1 MTLWGRN
8 REKVV
13 AVSKVRMKGETRM
26 CFTQA
31 KLDWQG
37 IGDQKKMAM
46 LPEEE
51 LKFPRLAPLVSD
63 APKSY

>member
-1 MTLWGRN
+1 VTLWSRN

-26 CFTQA
+26 CFIQA

-37 IGDQKKMAM
+37 IGDQKKW
-46 LPEEE
+46 LCYQ
-51 LKFPRLAPLVSD
+51 RRS
-63 APKSY
+63 